1 MLGYKHSNT
10 RELPVTDV
18 YLNAEE
24 EEDPLVVHVVDLL
37 VFPCVERSQAWL
49 GSRQQLLRV
58 SKPEDIFD
66 QFNSLLLPKKR
77 QTFAQIASPHR

>member
-1 MLGYKHSNT
+1 MY
-10 RELPVTDV
+10 V

-66 QFNSLLLPKKR
+66 QFNFLLYPPKR
-77 QTFAQIASPHR
+77 QTFAQIASPDHSGLPAP